1 MRIRFCLTPKTEQ
14 EEVVLPLDFRRHFI
28 SLIKRLLKHS
38 LFGQRF
44 TEAAPGYSPY
54 VFSTA
59 FGRINRI
66 VPEQE
71 AMIIRPPVYMTF
83 STGLFD
89 LMTHVCNR
97 AIVMKD
103 EETVLGLKLGQIQ
116 LLPLKTLGSG
126 AVQFQLVGHAVLRG
140 REDYVGNIEASH
152 IEEAINT
159 HLQTKLG
166 FLSQSLPQINDSV
179 YSPVKVLEHRGLTKG
194 VCHHYGGKITSVRGN
209 ITLAG
214 YPASLQFLYDYG
226 LGVRTG
232 QGFGLLEVM
241 KQL

>member
-1 MRIRFCLTPKTEQ
+1 
-14 EEVVLPLDFRRHFI
+14 
-28 SLIKRLLKHS
+28 
-38 LFGQRF
+38 
-44 TEAAPGYSPY
+44 
-54 VFSTA
+54 
-59 FGRINRI
+59 
-66 VPEQE
+66 
-71 AMIIRPPVYMTF
+71 MIIRPPVFMTF

-103 EETVLGLKLGQIQ
+103 KDTVLGLNLDQIQ
-116 LLPLKTLGSG
+116 LLPNKKIRSN
-126 AVQFQLVGHAVLRG
+126 AVKFQVVGHAVLRG
-140 REDYVGNIEASH
+140 RDDYLDNTNASQ

-159 HLQTKLG
+159 HLQTKLS
-166 FLSQSLPQINDSV
+166 FLNQKITPLNNSV
-179 YSPVKVLEHRGLTKG
+179 YSPIKVIEHRELAKG
-194 VCHHYGGKITSVRGN
+194 VCQHYGGKITSIRGN

-232 QGFGLLEVM
+232 QGFGLLEVV